1 MRAQLAR
8 MVAAFA
14 GGRDPADVMASIAIL
29 FGLAGMLWLSA
40 CVFLITEP
48 VS

>member
-8 MVAAFA
+8 MMEAFA
-14 GGRDPADVMASIAIL
+14 NGRDPADVMASIAIL
-29 FGLAGMLWLSA
+29 FGLAAMLWLSA

-48 VS
+48 LS